1 MNHQLTVA
9 AISVAAQSAN
19 TAETL
24 ELLDA
29 ATRTA
34 AAAGA
39 ELVLFPELSASG
51 FIPNHPTGN
60 HAVWLQSVLETA
72 WQTAQALDGKLVHGL
87 IEIASSAGVYLAAGM
102 LENAGNVLHNTHVLV
117 GEGKLW
123 GRWRKMHIP
132 LFEMPVYNGGEAVTV
147 VETPLGRI
155 GANVCFDAF
164 LPESTRLLGV
174 ADAEIVLFPFAADPP
189 PLTPEGWYQW
199 AQLPLQARCAENAV
213 FGVACNYRG
222 RVEFAGLAQTF
233 AGGAVIVG
241 PDGAA
246 MTPIE
251 PEIVVHTL
259 KRETLLEARS
269 RFEYTFRFRRPE
281 LYGSL
286 TR

>member
-1 MNHQLTVA
+1 MNNQLTVA
-9 AISVAAQSAN
+9 AVSAAAQSASM
-19 TAETL
+19 AETL
-24 ELLDA
+24 DLLHA
-29 ATRTA
+29 ASGKA

-60 HAVWLQSVLETA
+60 HAGWLQRTLEEA
-72 WQTAQALDGKLVHGL
+72 WRTAQPLDGDLVHGL
-87 IEIASSAGVYLAAGM
+87 MEIASSAGVYLAAGL

-117 GEGKLW
+117 GDGKLW
-123 GRWRKMHIP
+123 GKWRKMHIP
-132 LFEMPVYNGGEAVTV
+132 LFEMPVYNGGEPVTV

-189 PLTPEGWYQW
+189 PLTPEGWYRW
-199 AQLPLQARCAENAV
+199 AQLPLQARCSENAV

-222 RVEFAGLAQTF
+222 RAKFAGLEQTF

-241 PDGAA
+241 PDGNPL
-246 MTPIE
+246 TKVGE
-251 PEIVVHTL
+251 EIALHTL
-259 KRETLLEARS
+259 NREALLEARS

-286 TR
+286 AR